1 MIVAPINTNAQVSFG
16 YHSPLKTLFLKGKLP
31 TVKKGFY
38 GDTLTKNTVSLEHLE
53 PHCFGGKTDLTN
65 LVLASKKNNQARG
78 NDDIANYLDE
88 KNVTEYL
95 QQFIGIKLPNF
106 DGDKYIQGI
115 IKKLGELLCLKK

>member
-1 MIVAPINTNAQVSFG
+1 MIVTPINPNNQINFG

-31 TVKKGFY
+31 SVKKGFY
-38 GDTLTKNTVSLEHLE
+38 GDILTPKNVSLEHLE
-53 PHCFGGKTDLTN
+53 PHCFGGKTNLTN
-65 LVLASKKNNQARG
+65 LVLASKRNNQARG

-95 QQFIGIKLPNF
+95 QQFINVNV
-106 DGDKYIQGI
+106 DGFNGNKYIQGI

>member
-1 MIVAPINTNAQVSFG
+1 MIVAPINPNAQVNFG

-38 GDTLTKNTVSLEHLE
+38 GDTLTKKTVSLEHLE

-65 LVLASKKNNQARG
+65 LVLASKRNNQARG

-95 QQFIGIKLPNF
+95 QQFIEIKLPNF